1 MAFDVPE
8 KKERL
13 DSVLYTNTKLDTHQ
27 LQGLGWQ
34 RRTELADGLK
44 RTVSTLQEGGLIVE
58 ESDEDVRNASLE
70 AAKEAAASLRERHKT
85 VQRDNGGL
93 KGFLR
98 RMR

>member
-1 MAFDVPE
+1 MLTKNQFT
-8 KKERL
+8 
-13 DSVLYTNTKLDTHQ
+13 VLNALREEPGASQRSLASST
-27 LQGLGWQ
+27 GLALG
-34 RRTELADGLK
+34 
-44 RTVSTLQEGGLIVE
+44 TVNAAVKSLQEGGLIVE

-93 KGFLR
+93 KGLLR